1 MAHCALVILGGALA
15 RCVTRGQGG
24 PVGVVTM
31 EAVAGGATHVQREL
45 DGVAAVDAW
54 EGLVG

>member
-1 MAHCALVILGGALA
+1 MADCAFGILVGALA
-15 RCVTRGQGG
+15 RGVTRGQVG

-31 EAVAGGATHVQREL
+31 EAVAGGATHVQRDL
-45 DGVAAVDAW
+45 DGVAPVDAW